1 MLKNLCRRRRWVSNP
16 LQGVKPLDSHTDF
29 KNAIMPLTIKR
40 TSMQASTITL
50 CEVVYF
56 LLTAEHRLLHIIC
69 SFVSEEHCEAFE
81 KVR

>member
-1 MLKNLCRRRRWVSNP
+1 MLKISVVADGGSNP

-40 TSMQASTITL
+40 TTMQSSTITL
-50 CEVVYF
+50 CKVVYL

-69 SFVSEEHCEAFE
+69 SFISEEHCEFLE
-81 KVR
+81 NVC